1 MRQFY
6 FLCCIL
12 MWLPIGLGAQVLI
25 ADEQQEVNMAQQQL
39 SLNWNSTPD
48 LTGWNPETGEDGTME
63 NFIPT
68 AGATETFTPAV
79 GDRFYDTGGPG
90 GGGLNPNGGNGTEL
104 PGNYK
109 NCGCVT
115 TTTLD
120 GVTELQFHTFE
131 VFGNFDWLR
140 IYDGTTTSGTLLY
153 NSNSNTDTDTLAG
166 MIAYHGSAVFTG
178 TSGAITFE
186 FSASTVVD
194 HTGWDV
200 EILATESG
208 GGGDELLIVDL
219 TVENQVTITATTAAS
234 LATTSGSTFTGFILE
249 NFFSNAG
256 TQAIG
261 TPAYVGTPT
270 LTAASVPTD
279 NSPSLFRGGSNT
291 DFGMN
296 IWSYSSTG
304 TTTFTIG
311 SQAFTGEATW
321 SITPELYAAMLTAPE
336 SGNIYFPADT
346 SDDIPSVASLGT
358 YSVLLPGGGGGECEW
373 TVTVFGN
380 GLGDEVSWE
389 FRDSDG
395 GVLLS
400 GGPYPDSPFTD
411 IQTVSASDPVEF
423 YIETMGSWNDN
434 VPSFTIANENGII
447 LNNSI
452 QGGLEATYS
461 DLMCSDLPLPTPA
474 NDDCEDVTPTTLTNG
489 TPATFTGTTEGATG
503 STEEINILGFAAVWE
518 AVTLT
523 GDCNNL
529 TVDYCG
535 TTPGVMDGQMLIVY
549 TDSCPAAD
557 FVIGSYDF
565 TTCGDG
571 NGTIRF
577 YNLPAGTYY
586 LPVIV
591 DTAFNT
597 LGEYTM
603 NVLSVDC
610 PPPPTND
617 DCEDA
622 IPLSCGDSDS
632 GSTLSANDSGGNLAG
647 DVFYSF
653 TGDGTEQLVT
663 VSLCGSFYD
672 TTLRIYSDC
681 TLSTEIAFN
690 DDSCGLQSEV
700 SFLSDGTST
709 YIIMVEGYSSETGEY
724 VINLSCEDPPVYD
737 PCAPEHTGEPNSGI
751 GFSDGYMAANDFNVL
766 ADTQFV
772 VEKITLEVVTVGGD
786 PTTFNLSF
794 FEGETGVGTPFGTP
808 IDNLTPTSITPNGYL
823 FGFYPMFTVEL
834 TLPTSQAFPATTTA
848 DKKYWVAVAS
858 ALDTTGGFTYWGSTE
873 YFAASTLPTW
883 QNDGTSWFVYDDG
896 TGGNVEGMMSIEGE
910 CETLGLNDIS
920 AIDFAYY
927 PNPVKNTLNI
937 ESQKAIESVSV
948 FNMMGQKVISE
959 MKVENGKIDLSSL
972 APGSY
977 IFHVKL
983 EGKQVETFKI
993 IKK

>member
-12 MWLPIGLGAQVLI
+12 LWLPIGLGAQVLI

-131 VFGNFDWLR
+131 VFGDFDWLR

-153 NSNSNTDTDTLAG
+153 NSNTNSNTDTLAG

-219 TVENQVTITATTAAS
+219 TVENQVTISATTAAS

-261 TPAYVGTPT
+261 TTTYVGTPT

-279 NSPSLFRGGSNT
+279 NSPLLFRGSNT

-296 IWSYSSTG
+296 IWSYSATG
-304 TTTFTIG
+304 TTTFTTG

-336 SGNIYFPADT
+336 SGNIYFPAGT
-346 SDDIPSVASLGT
+346 SDNIPSATLLGT
-358 YSVLLPGGGGGECEW
+358 YTVLLPGGGGGDCDW

-400 GGPYPDSPFTD
+400 GGPYVDTPFMD
-411 IQTVSASDPVEF
+411 VQTVSASDPVEF
-423 YIETMGSWNDN
+423 YIESMGSWNDN
-434 VPSFTIANENGII
+434 TPSFTIANENGII
-447 LNNSI
+447 LNSSI
-452 QGGLEATYS
+452 PGGGEATFS
-461 DLMCSDLPLPTPA
+461 DLLCSDLPAPAPA
-474 NDDCEDVTPTTLTNG
+474 NDNCEDVTPTTLTNG

-503 STEEINILGFAAVWE
+503 STEEINILGYAAVWE

-535 TTPGVMDGQMLIVY
+535 TTPGVMDGQMFIVY
-549 TDSCPAAD
+549 TDSCPTTD
-557 FVIGSYDF
+557 FVIGTYDF

-571 NGTIRF
+571 NGTVRF

-603 NVLSVDC
+603 NVLSEDC

-617 DCEDA
+617 DCDDA
-622 IPLSCGDSDS
+622 MALACGESHS
-632 GSTLSANDSGGNLAG
+632 GSTLSANDSGGNPAG

-663 VSLCGSFYD
+663 VSLCESLYD
-672 TTLRIYSDC
+672 TTLRVFSDC
-681 TLSTEIAFN
+681 TMTNEIAYN
-690 DDSCGLQSEV
+690 DDFCGLQSEV

-709 YIIMVEGYSSETGEY
+709 YIIMVEGYNTSTGEY
-724 VINLSCEDPPVYD
+724 VINLSCSEPPVYD
-737 PCAPEHTGEPNSGI
+737 PCAPVHTGEPNSGI
-751 GFSDGYMAANDFNVL
+751 GFSGGYTTANDFNVM
-766 ADTQFV
+766 ANTQFT
-772 VEKITLEVVTVGGD
+772 VEKITFDVATVGGD
-786 PTTFNLSF
+786 PTTFSLSF
-794 FEGETGVGTPFGTP
+794 YEGETGVETQFGETFTN
-808 IDNLTPTSITPNGYL
+808 ITPTSVTPNGYL
-823 FGFYPMFTVEL
+823 FGFYPIFTVEL
-834 TLPTSQAFPATTTA
+834 TLPTAQIFPATTAA
-848 DKKYWVAVAS
+848 DKKYWAAIVS
-858 ALDTTGGFTYWGSTE
+858 EFDTTGGFTYWVSTE
-873 YFAASTLPTW
+873 YFAGNTLPTW
-883 QNDGTSWFVYDDG
+883 QNDGTMWFMYDDG
-896 TGGNVEGMMSIEGE
+896 TGGNVEGVMSIEGE
-910 CETLGLNDIS
+910 CETLGLSDIS
-920 AIDFAYY
+920 NVDFAYY

-937 ESQKAIESVSV
+937 DSQKAVQSVSA
-948 FNMMGQKVISE
+948 FNMTGQKVISNL
-959 MKVENGKIDLSSL
+959 KVENKEIDLSSL
-972 APGSY
+972 APGTY
-977 IFHVKL
+977 VFRATL
-983 EGKQVETFKI
+983 EGGQIETFKI